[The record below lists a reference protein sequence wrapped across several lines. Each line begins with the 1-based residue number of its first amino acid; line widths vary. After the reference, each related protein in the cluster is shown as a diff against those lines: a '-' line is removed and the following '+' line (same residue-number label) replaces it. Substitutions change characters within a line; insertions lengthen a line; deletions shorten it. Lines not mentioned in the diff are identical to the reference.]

1 MYNAKRLKNG
11 IQMKKKSLSSAAL
24 VAAGVVAGVVIA
36 GTGANADTTTTTTL
50 PSPTVS
56 SPATGTTPDGD
67 GHFGRHGG
75 RGHGPHGAMNDR
87 SATPIRD
94 DEKALSTTDAAKVKA
109 AAEAAVTGGTVFRVE
124 SDAGDGKY
132 EAHVAKADGTVV
144 TVKFDADFKV
154 IAIQDGMGLGDPRP
168 AHVDPTTPTV
178 KN

>member
-1 MYNAKRLKNG
+1 
-11 IQMKKKSLSSAAL
+11 MKKKSLSSAAL

-87 SATPIRD
+87 SAKPIRD
-94 DEKALSTTDAAKVKA
+94 DEKALSATDAAKVKA

-154 IAIQDGMGLGDPRP
+154 IAIQDGMRLGDPRP

>member
-1 MYNAKRLKNG
+1 MK
-11 IQMKKKSLSSAAL
+11 MKKKYLGSIALISSGL
-24 VAAGVVAGVVIA
+24 VAGVVLA

-56 SPATGTTPDGD
+56 NPATGSAPDGD
-67 GHFGRHGG
+67 GDFGRLGG

-94 DEKALSTTDAAKVKA
+94 DEKELSATDAAKVKA
-109 AAEAAVTGGTVFRVE
+109 AAEAAVAGGTVFRVE

-132 EAHVAKADGTVV
+132 EAHVAKADGTLV
-144 TVKFDADFKV
+144 TVKFDANFKV
-154 IAIQDGMGLGDPRP
+154 IAVQDGMGLGDPRP
-168 AHVDPTTPTV
+168 AHVEPSTPTV

>member
-1 MYNAKRLKNG
+1 
-11 IQMKKKSLSSAAL
+11 
-24 VAAGVVAGVVIA
+24 
-36 GTGANADTTTTTTL
+36 
-50 PSPTVS
+50 
-56 SPATGTTPDGD
+56 
-67 GHFGRHGG
+67 
-75 RGHGPHGAMNDR
+75 MNDR

-94 DEKALSTTDAAKVKA
+94 DEKALSATDAAKVKA

-144 TVKFDADFKV
+144 TVKFDVDFKV

-168 AHVDPTTPTV
+168 AHVDPATPTV

>member
-1 MYNAKRLKNG
+1 
-11 IQMKKKSLSSAAL
+11 MKKKSLSSAAL

-56 SPATGTTPDGD
+56 YPATGKTPDGN

-132 EAHVAKADGTVV
+132 EAHVAKADGTIV
-144 TVKFDADFKV
+144 TVKFDANFKV